1 MSMRKAFTL
10 IELLVVIAIIAILAA
25 ILFPVFAQAK
35 AAAKGAA
42 SVSNLKQLGTAT
54 KIYSA
59 DYDDL
64 PPLVG
69 YEDLNTGPYYTQWT
83 WGQIMYPYT
92 KNAAIHQDPQ
102 ISAETA
108 TGVPAWIYQT
118 FFAEYG
124 YAYSVHSPELYY
136 GGTDWRVA
144 PTSETALADPS
155 NTVLFT
161 SKDKPNAY
169 ATWWSGSSVNTGHV
183 VSPPSCPNGG
193 YTVAAVIPQSIC
205 VPSIGHWGVGSAPTT
220 QYPTFVEGMLTGG
233 VSFRKATKSIVTM
246 ADSSTR
252 TMNDAQLAAGTNY
265 VKTQASGSLAITD
278 ITKYLWDSQ

>member
-1 MSMRKAFTL
+1 MRKAFTL

-59 DYDDL
+59 DYDDN
-64 PPLVG
+64 PPLSG
-69 YEDLNTGPYYTQWT
+69 YADTVNGPYYTQWA

-102 ISAETA
+102 IAAETA
-108 TGVPAWIYQT
+108 AGVPSWIYQT

-124 YAYSVHSPELYY
+124 YAYTVHSPILFY
-136 GGTDWRVA
+136 GGTDWRIN

-169 ATWWSGSSVNTGHV
+169 ATWYNGGINTGYNV
-183 VSPPSCPNGG
+183 GPPSCPTAGS
-193 YTVAAVIPQSIC
+193 YTVAAVQPQSMC
-205 VPSIGHWGVGSAPTT
+205 LTSMTNWGVGSAPAAY
-220 QYPTFVEGMLTGG
+220 YPNFVEGALTAG
-233 VSFRKATKSIVTM
+233 VSFRKTNRSIVTM

-252 TMNDAQLAAGTNY
+252 TLSDAQLAAGTNY
-265 VKTQASGSLAITD
+265 NKTQASSALAITD
-278 ITKYLWDSQ
+278 ITKYMWDLN